1 MTISKNYQTYDK
13 TDNNNNNNNQLN
25 IMATPEELNR
35 LLSDKMDSVMGS
47 HFPEA
52 TKRGASYKMGDLD
65 GNAGES
71 TGVFRQKGG
80 IYFAKDNATGDA
92 VNVLNLLH
100 RKLGGTWA
108 DTMAEARKICGVTNV
123 RPAFEPKKPAKPK
136 EKLGGLKDSTPEFKY
151 LTQERQLSKE
161 ILDKYCVKT
170 HRRGSSSNKNF
181 WAVSFRDPSGDYV
194 CLKSTGIE
202 KNEKG
207 KKDIWSTKPYHT
219 LWGWWLVD
227 KNTKKICITEGEI
240 DAMSVAQMGCNCPVL
255 SMPSGSSNLD
265 WISNDFDAL
274 QQFEKIYIITDM
286 DASGEQAAQN
296 IANRLG
302 ATRSFRV
309 TLPEAY
315 NDANEFLLSGK
326 ATKSKLYEIMREA
339 STYDP
344 ETLVGV
350 EDAVESAI
358 QRNEEMIESTKNRN
372 FLFPTM
378 DFKLINKDT
387 GILTGMVGHG
397 KTDLANCVMLNEIK
411 QGEVVCI
418 AAFDTPIDD
427 LVRLCAWQMAMH
439 EPSAHD
445 IRMCAEALRGKL
457 YFIDGVNNEIGSKS
471 LIDDMDYAAKR
482 FGCTRFL
489 IDNLS
494 EVSDIRKDD
503 YDAQDR
509 FVRSIDK
516 FDKKTG
522 TNTMIVAH
530 SLMSSEGSEWK
541 IPGRRD
547 VEGSKGMVKPIQ
559 YGVTVFRN
567 KVKEKPE
574 EYEDGDRTPQ
584 KIERL
589 INGSDVYF
597 SVWKQRNGF
606 RSEFVHGLKYNSKSR
621 TYATEYANFIS
632 PHELKQEQTEIK
644 ASDLEDENKSA
655 NIPF

>member
-1 MTISKNYQTYDK
+1 
-13 TDNNNNNNNQLN
+13 
-25 IMATPEELNR
+25 
-35 LLSDKMDSVMGS
+35 
-47 HFPEA
+47 
-52 TKRGASYKMGDLD
+52 MGDLD
-65 GNAGES
+65 GNSGES
-71 TGVFRQKGG
+71 TQVYRQKGG
-80 IYFAKDNATGDA
+80 IYFAKDNATGDS

-100 RKLGGTWA
+100 RKLGGSWA
-108 DTMAEARKICGVTNV
+108 DTMADARKICGVTDV
-123 RPAFEPKKPAKPK
+123 RPAFEVKKPAKPK
-136 EKLGGLKDSTPEFKY
+136 EKLGKLSDSTPEFKY
-151 LTQERQLSKE
+151 LTQDRQLSKE

-170 HRRGSSSNKNF
+170 HRRGSGSNKNF
-181 WAVSFRDPSGDYV
+181 WAVSFRDSAGDYV
-194 CLKSTGIE
+194 YLKSTGIE

-240 DAMSVAQMGCNCPVL
+240 DAMSVAQMGCGCPVL

-265 WISNDFDAL
+265 WIGNDFDAL

-286 DASGEQAAQN
+286 DASGEQAAQS

-309 TLPEAY
+309 TLPDAY
-315 NDANEFLLSGK
+315 NDANDFLLSGK
-326 ATKSKLYEIMREA
+326 ATKSKLYQLMREA

-344 ETLVGV
+344 VTLIGIEDGV
-350 EDAVESAI
+350 EAAI
-358 QRNEEMIESTKNRN
+358 QRNNEMKEATKTRN

-378 DFKLINKDT
+378 DFKLISKDT
-387 GILTGMVGHG
+387 GILTGICGHG
-397 KTDLANCVMLNEIK
+397 KTDLANCIMLNEMR

-418 AAFDTPIDD
+418 AAFDTPVDD
-427 LVRLCAWQMAMH
+427 LIRLCAWQMVMG
-439 EPSAHD
+439 EPDDHD
-445 IRMCAEALRGKL
+445 IRMCAAALKGKL

-471 LIDDMDYAAKR
+471 LLDDMDYAAKR

-494 EVSDIRKDD
+494 EVADIRKDD

-509 FVRSIDK
+509 FVRNLDK

-522 TNTMIVAH
+522 TNTILVAH

-541 IPGRRD
+541 IPSRRD

-559 YGVTVFRN
+559 FGITVFRN

-574 EYEDGDRTPQ
+574 EYDEEDRTPK
-584 KIERL
+584 KIQRL
-589 INGSDVYF
+589 ITGSDVYF

-606 RSEFVHGLKYNSKSR
+606 RAEFVQGLKYDRKAR
-621 TYATEYANFIS
+621 TYATEYANFVS
-632 PHELKQEQTEIK
+632 PYALEQEQTQINVAQLE
-644 ASDLEDENKSA
+644 AENDTSDV
-655 NIPF
+655 PF

>member
-1 MTISKNYQTYDK
+1 
-13 TDNNNNNNNQLN
+13 
-25 IMATPEELNR
+25 
-35 LLSDKMDSVMGS
+35 
-47 HFPEA
+47 
-52 TKRGASYKMGDLD
+52 MGDLD
-65 GNAGES
+65 GNSGES
-71 TGVFRQKGG
+71 TQVYRQKGG

-100 RKLGGTWA
+100 RKLGGSWA
-108 DTMAEARKICGVTNV
+108 DTMADARKICGVTDV
-123 RPAFEPKKPAKPK
+123 RPAFEVKKPSRPK
-136 EKLGGLKDSTPEFKY
+136 ERLGGLKDSTPEFKY
-151 LTQERQLSKE
+151 LTQDRQLSRE

-181 WAVSFRDPSGDYV
+181 WAVSFRDSAGDYV
-194 CLKSTGIE
+194 YLKSTGIE
-202 KNEKG
+202 KNDKG

-219 LWGWWLVD
+219 LWGWWLVNE
-227 KNTKKICITEGEI
+227 NTKKICITEGEI
-240 DAMSVAQMGCNCPVL
+240 DAMSVAQMGCSCPVL

-265 WISNDFDAL
+265 WIGNDFDAL

-296 IANRLG
+296 ISNRLG

-326 ATKSKLYEIMREA
+326 ATKSKLSQLMREA

-344 ETLVGV
+344 VTLIGV
-350 EDAVESAI
+350 EDGVEAAI
-358 QRNEEMIESTKNRN
+358 QRNNEMKEATKNRN
-372 FLFPTM
+372 FLFPSM
-378 DFKLINKDT
+378 DFKLTSKDT
-387 GILTGMVGHG
+387 GILTGICGHG
-397 KTDLANCVMLNEIK
+397 KTDLANCIMLNEMK

-427 LVRLCAWQMAMH
+427 LIRLCAWQMVMG
-439 EPSAHD
+439 EPDDHD
-445 IRMCAEALRGKL
+445 IRLCAEALQGKL

-471 LIDDMDYAAKR
+471 LLDDMDYAAKR

-509 FVRSIDK
+509 FVRALDK

-522 TNTMIVAH
+522 TNTVLVAH

-559 YGVTVFRN
+559 FGITVFRN

-574 EYEDGDRTPQ
+574 EYDEDDRTPK
-584 KIERL
+584 KIQRL
-589 INGSDVYF
+589 ITGADVYF

-606 RSEFVHGLKYNSKSR
+606 RAEFVQGLRYNRSAR
-621 TYATEYANFIS
+621 TYATEYANFVS
-632 PHELKQEQTEIK
+632 PYELKQEQIEVTIK
-644 ASDLEDENKSA
+644 DLEDNDTSDV
-655 NIPF
+655 PF

>member
-1 MTISKNYQTYDK
+1 M
-13 TDNNNNNNNQLN
+13 
-25 IMATPEELNR
+25 EV
-35 LLSDKMDSVMGS
+35 VMSS

-52 TKRGASYKMGDLD
+52 KKRGGSYKMGDLD

-71 TGVFRQKGG
+71 TQVYRQKGG

-100 RKLGGTWA
+100 RKLGGSWA
-108 DTMAEARKICGVTNV
+108 DTMADARKICGVTDV
-123 RPAFEPKKPAKPK
+123 RPAFEVKKPSKPK

-151 LTQERQLSKE
+151 LTQDRQLSRE

-181 WAVSFRDPSGDYV
+181 WAVSFRDSAGDYV
-194 CLKSTGIE
+194 YLKSTGIE

-227 KNTKKICITEGEI
+227 KNTKRICITEGEI
-240 DAMSVAQMGCNCPVL
+240 DAMSVAQMGCGCPVL

-265 WISNDFDAL
+265 WIGNDFDAL

-286 DASGEQAAQN
+286 DSSGEQAAQN

-309 TLPEAY
+309 TLPDAY
-315 NDANEFLLSGK
+315 NDANEFLMSGN
-326 ATKSKLYEIMREA
+326 ATKSKLYQLMREA

-344 ETLVGV
+344 VTLIGV
-350 EDAVESAI
+350 EDGVEAAI
-358 QRNEEMIESTKNRN
+358 QRNNEMKEATKNRN
-372 FLFPTM
+372 FLFPSM
-378 DFKLINKDT
+378 DFKLISKDT
-387 GILTGMVGHG
+387 GILTGICGHG
-397 KTDLANCVMLNEIK
+397 KTDLANCIMLNEMK

-418 AAFDTPIDD
+418 AAFDTPVDD
-427 LVRLCAWQMAMH
+427 LIRLCAWQMVMG
-439 EPSAHD
+439 EPDDHD
-445 IRMCAEALRGKL
+445 IRMCADALQGKL

-471 LIDDMDYAAKR
+471 LLDDMDYAAKR

-494 EVSDIRKDD
+494 EVADIRKDD

-509 FVRSIDK
+509 
-516 FDKKTG
+516 
-522 TNTMIVAH
+522 NTILVAH

-559 YGVTVFRN
+559 YGITVFRN

-574 EYEDGDRTPQ
+574 EYDEDDRTPK
-584 KIERL
+584 KIQRL
-589 INGSDVYF
+589 IVGADVYF

-606 RSEFVHGLKYNSKSR
+606 RAEFVQGLKYNRSAR
-621 TYATEYANFIS
+621 TYATEYANFVS
-632 PHELKQEQTEIK
+632 PYELKQEQTEVTIK
-644 ASDLEDENKSA
+644 ELEDQDTSEV
-655 NIPF
+655 PF

>member
-1 MTISKNYQTYDK
+1 MS
-13 TDNNNNNNNQLN
+13 
-25 IMATPEELNR
+25 TPEDLNR
-35 LLSDKMDSVMGS
+35 LLSDKMEVVMSS

-52 TKRGASYKMGDLD
+52 KKRGGSYKMGDLD

-71 TGVFRQKGG
+71 TQVYRQKGG

-100 RKLGGTWA
+100 RKLGGSWA
-108 DTMAEARKICGVTNV
+108 DTMADARKICGVTDV
-123 RPAFEPKKPAKPK
+123 RPAFEVKKPSKPK

-151 LTQERQLSKE
+151 LTQDRQLSRE

-181 WAVSFRDPSGDYV
+181 WAVSFRDSAGDYV
-194 CLKSTGIE
+194 YLKSTGIE

-240 DAMSVAQMGCNCPVL
+240 DAMSVAQMGCGCPVL

-265 WISNDFDAL
+265 WIGNDFDAL

-309 TLPEAY
+309 TLPDAY
-315 NDANEFLLSGK
+315 NDANEFLMSGK
-326 ATKSKLYEIMREA
+326 ATKSKLYQLMREA

-344 ETLVGV
+344 VTLIGV
-350 EDAVESAI
+350 EDGVEAAI
-358 QRNEEMIESTKNRN
+358 QRNNEMKEATKNRN
-372 FLFPTM
+372 FLFPSM
-378 DFKLINKDT
+378 DFKLTSKDT
-387 GILTGMVGHG
+387 GILTGICGHG
-397 KTDLANCVMLNEIK
+397 KTDLANCIMLNEMK

-418 AAFDTPIDD
+418 AAFDTPVDD
-427 LVRLCAWQMAMH
+427 LIRLCAWQMVMG
-439 EPSAHD
+439 EPDDHD
-445 IRMCAEALRGKL
+445 IRMCADALQGKL

-471 LIDDMDYAAKR
+471 LLDDMDYAAKR

-494 EVSDIRKDD
+494 EVADIRKDD

-509 FVRSIDK
+509 FVRALDK

-522 TNTMIVAH
+522 TNTILVAH

-559 YGVTVFRN
+559 YGITVFRN

-574 EYEDGDRTPQ
+574 EYDEDDRTPK
-584 KIERL
+584 KIQRL
-589 INGSDVYF
+589 IVGSDVYF

-606 RSEFVHGLKYNSKSR
+606 RAEFVQGLKYNRSAR
-621 TYATEYANFIS
+621 TYATEYANFVS
-632 PHELKQEQTEIK
+632 PYELKQEQTEVTITE
-644 ASDLEDENKSA
+644 LEDQDTSD
-655 NIPF
+655 IPF